1 MKLLRVEGVNLA
13 HSIEDTEDL
22 STRRGGS
29 LLLLQAIEDIAKE
42 HAETLTPISTGASA
56 GLFEVQGDSADILQ
70 SVQALLAKP
79 PYCYA
84 TFVVDVQEG
93 KKDFQHAEAA
103 VLAANRWQQ
112 MSSLSFATTGLT
124 PSALGVCGVDEI
136 RPATTSAKV
145 KGNSTNISAS
155 VGARREHGLDA
166 KRKFYTQQLGAHYQT
181 LEFTN
186 DFSEIASGPIP
197 ADVSPNL
204 AGKMAVFYADG
215 NKFGDIARGC
225 ATPAELTAWDSYIKR
240 QRKQLLSALLDA
252 ASANNATYWQT
263 PQNELRLETL
273 LWGGD
278 ELMFVVPAW
287 CGLELA
293 NLFFQHTANMRY
305 PDNPAGQQLT
315 HACGIVFCHQQAPIS
330 RIANLAKALAEQGKN
345 ANKKTNRQ
353 TNSLNWLVL
362 ESFDHTGAGLDDY
375 LKRRF
380 GCSANH
386 QPTLNWPALALNADS
401 LQALTHN
408 LPTLKNQLPHSAMVQ
423 ITRAMAQGQ
432 AFKSDGTLEPLV
444 QRALGQVSEAGG
456 EPFKTLWPRLHP
468 LATTWQDAAQPN
480 DLGAWV
486 KLAELWDYCVPSQTA
501 QGGAL

>member
-29 LLLLQAIEDIAKE
+29 LLLLQAIGDIERA
-42 HAETLTPISTGASA
+42 HTATLKPISTGASA
-56 GLFEVQGDSADILQ
+56 GLFEVQGDSAAILR
-70 SVQALLAKP
+70 SVKALLAEP

-93 KKDFQHAEAA
+93 KQDFQQAEAA
-103 VLAANRWQQ
+103 VLTANRWQQ
-112 MSSLSFATTGLT
+112 MSSLSFAATGLK
-124 PSALGVCGVDEI
+124 PSALGVCAVDEI
-136 RPATTSAKV
+136 RPATESLKV
-145 KGNSTNISAS
+145 KNNQTNISAS
-155 VGARREHGLDA
+155 VDARRKHGLAA
-166 KRKFYTQQLGAHYQT
+166 KRKFYTQQLGEHYQT

-186 DFSEIASGPIP
+186 DFSEIASTPIP

-225 ATPAELTAWDSYIKR
+225 AAPVELTAWDSYIKG
-240 QRKQLLSALLDA
+240 QRKQLLSALLDR
-252 ASANNATYWQT
+252 ASNATHWQT
-263 PQNELRLETL
+263 TQNTLRLETL

-305 PDNPAGQQLT
+305 PDNHAGQQLT

-330 RIANLAKALAEQGKN
+330 RIANLAKALAEQGKI
-345 ANKKTNRQ
+345 ANQQANRQ

-380 GCSANH
+380 GSTANH
-386 QPTLNWPALALNADS
+386 QPALNWPVLALNADS

-408 LPTLKNQLPHSAMVQ
+408 LPTLKNQLPHSAIVH

-432 AFKSDGTLEPLV
+432 AFESDGTLKPLV
-444 QRALGQVSEAGG
+444 QRALGQVSEAGA
-456 EPFKTLWPRLHP
+456 ETFKALWPRLHP
-468 LATTWQDAAQPN
+468 LATSWQDAAQPD

-486 KLAELWDYCVPSQTA
+486 KLAELWDYCVPTQTA
-501 QGGAL
+501 QGGVV